1 MSVGTPESE
10 IGRIIVDLDRIKGNL
25 SDVRSFE
32 TSTVD
37 SSVDGNVIGMRVRQ
51 ARSEYKD
58 LLKLIDSLIATAD
71 WCNCEW
77 YDDVAVNPEMV
88 ARVLEYLDTNE
99 YDVTRC
105 DRSQWGRPARAV
117 DNPATLNRVHSVA
130 GLAHLPHLR
139 VYRPELQTAE
149 EGCPPW

>member
-32 TSTVD
+32 THEHELLEIDGKITELESTVD

-58 LLKLIDSLIATAD
+58 LLAIHGTSTLM
-71 WCNCEW
+71 
-77 YDDVAVNPEMV
+77 AVC
-88 ARVLEYLDTNE
+88 R
-99 YDVTRC
+99 
-105 DRSQWGRPARAV
+105 
-117 DNPATLNRVHSVA
+117 
-130 GLAHLPHLR
+130 
-139 VYRPELQTAE
+139 
-149 EGCPPW
+149 